1 MWGDRERGDDLDDVM
16 REEQSRGRR
25 PVDMDARR
33 EHETLREGFRKL
45 LQLGDEAALRR
56 AMRALG
62 LDEQSPDFLQALA
75 VWRRQRGRRP
85 S

>member
-1 MWGDRERGDDLDDVM
+1 MKDDLDDVI

-33 EHETLREGFRKL
+33 EREALREGFRQL
-45 LQLGDEAALRR
+45 LRLGDEALLRE

-62 LDEQSPDFLQALA
+62 LDDESPEFVRALEA
-75 VWRRQRGRRP
+75 WRRQRGRPP